1 MPDGDYLLAGVGGG
15 LRGLIEAY
23 KVKLERET
31 EQAKVRQSGFNQVVT
46 PKVAPDQTLGL
57 EQLALARQKA
67 AEDARQNAQ
76 AEADRQT
83 GFGLEKERLDAMKKY
98 RDTIGNRGTE
108 AINPI
113 TGEVTT
119 IPKGARIVTPPGAA
133 DSAKN
138 LRTAENLLN
147 ILDLQEK
154 RSKGLPRGRAYGRGT
169 NILNKLTGWNPD
181 AGVFQSIH
189 EATIPV
195 FSRVIGGEVGNLA
208 EQEQTRA
215 AKINPNLTQTPEEM
229 EQIIA
234 FTREILQ
241 GKMELNRRAMSGG
254 MFPGGNAVGEGG
266 APQGFTPAKAA
277 RLEELRRKKA
287 AGELR

>member
-1 MPDGDYLLAGVGGG
+1 MPDSDYLLAGLGGG
-15 LRGLIEAY
+15 LKGLIDAY
-23 KVKLERET
+23 KMKVERQQEDAKL
-31 EQAKVRQSGFNQVVT
+31 RQSGLNQLSVMR
-46 PKVAPDQTLGL
+46 PQPDQTLGL
-57 EQLALARQKA
+57 ERLALDREAA
-67 AEDARQNAQ
+67 AERARQNAQ
-76 AEADRQT
+76 AEKDRQT
-83 GFGLEKERLDAMKKY
+83 GFGLEREKLDALKQY
-98 RDTIGNRGTE
+98 RDKLGDRGTT

-113 TGEVTT
+113 TGEVTE
-119 IPKGARIVTPPGAA
+119 IPKGARVVAPPGAA
-133 DSAKN
+133 DAAKN

-169 NILNKLTGWNPD
+169 NLLNRVTGMYPD

-195 FSRVIGGEVGNLA
+195 FSRVVGGEVGNLA

-234 FTREILQ
+234 FTREILRS
-241 GKMELNRRAMSGG
+241 KMEANRRAMSGG
-254 MFPGGNAVGEGG
+254 MFGGMFGG
-266 APQGFTPAKAA
+266 GPTAAPANDDPLGILTP
-277 RLEELRRKKA
+277 
-287 AGELR
+287 